1 MQIPSV
7 NMMFRTRAGAAGLPP
22 AGSSGAAFTG
32 IYADA
37 LQSGEVNPAAQV
49 QELTILEN
57 PAAQASAQPKAT
69 ISLPV
74 KTMASATKAYG
85 SSPMFIP
92 ASALPKSFLPQS
104 GGDSARAAQ
113 VVAFAKQFVGTPYVA
128 GGEDLVKGADCSGF
142 VQSVYKQFGI
152 KLPRSSYQQSKVG
165 QEVSVNDLQPG
176 DLVFFKN
183 ADYAPVTHVAMYI
196 GDGKIIH
203 ASSVKTGVII
213 SKLKITD
220 DFRIARRLL

>member
-7 NMMFRTRAGAAGLPP
+7 NSMFRARAGAAGLPLP
-22 AGSSGAAFTG
+22 VGSGAGFAGVYTT
-32 IYADA
+32 A
-37 LQSGEVNPAAQV
+37 LQNGEVNSSGKV

-57 PAAQASAQPKAT
+57 PAVQASGQPT
-69 ISLPV
+69 PVVSLPM
-74 KTMASATKAYG
+74 KTVASATKAYG
-85 SSPMFIP
+85 AAPMFIP
-92 ASALPKSFLPQS
+92 ASALSKSFLAQS
-104 GGDSARAAQ
+104 GGDSVLAEQ
-113 VVAFAKQFVGTPYVA
+113 VVAYAKQFVGTPYVA

-142 VQSVYKQFGI
+142 VQSVYKHFGI
-152 KLPRSSYQQSKVG
+152 DLPRSSYQQSKVG
-165 QEVSVNDLQPG
+165 QEVSVEDLRPG
-176 DLVFFKN
+176 DLLFFKT

-213 SKLKITD
+213 SKLKIKD